1 MLTVASIT
9 PTRRAW
15 TVADSEHE
23 NDVSKRASSGGKAR
37 AQRLSPSE
45 RSEIARKAAL
55 ARWGDNAVPA
65 INDGALIIGE
75 REIRCA
81 VLTDGRR
88 VLSQQTVLQTLGRA
102 RSAKG
107 RQGSASGLPPF
118 LAAANLQ
125 PFISDELRE
134 LLDAIPYRP
143 LTAGRAWGYRAE
155 ILPMVCDVY
164 LEARNARRLTQGQAP
179 IADICEIL
187 VRSLAKVG
195 IIALVDEAT
204 GYQDV
209 RARDELQRILEYYV
223 QAELRPWTKMFPDEF
238 FREIYRLQG
247 WEYKPGSAKR
257 TPYVG
262 KLINKYIYEQL
273 PPGVLDELR
282 TLNPVTERGRRRHK
296 HFQYLTSDTGNKH
309 LDRQISTTTTLL
321 RISDHKAH
329 FEDLFE
335 RAFPPPQARLPL
347 VVSTGE

>member
-1 MLTVASIT
+1 MEAEDNHDQVA
-9 PTRRAW
+9 RA
-15 TVADSEHE
+15 
-23 NDVSKRASSGGKAR
+23 ASNGGKAR
-37 AQRLSPSE
+37 AERLSRSQ
-45 RSEIARKAAL
+45 RSEIARQAAL
-55 ARWGDNAVPA
+55 ARWGSNEGTA
-65 INDGALIIGE
+65 INDGALVIGD

-81 VLTDGRR
+81 VLTDGTR

-107 RQGSASGLPPF
+107 RQGSQSGLPPF

-125 PFISDELRE
+125 EFISDELRDK
-134 LLDAIPYRP
+134 LDSIPYRP
-143 LTAGRAWGYRAE
+143 ATGGRAYGYRAE

-164 LEARNARRLTQGQAP
+164 LEARKAGKLARRQ
-179 IADICEIL
+179 IAVAEICEIL

-247 WEYKPGSAKR
+247 WAYKPGSAKR

-282 TLNPVTERGRRRHK
+282 ELNPVTARGRRKHK
-296 HFQYLTSDTGNKH
+296 HFQYLTSDTGNQH
-309 LDRQISTTTTLL
+309 LDRQISTVSTLL
-321 RISDHKAH
+321 RISDDKEH

-347 VVSTGE
+347 VVHPDDD